1 MKKWRAVQRST
12 DNHREEPKTTNN
24 RGVSSGETGSLAFLA
39 CLCLNASHI
48 GLMTEASKERQ
59 AQDTE

>member
-1 MKKWRAVQRST
+1 MKKSRTVRRRT
-12 DNHREEPKTTNN
+12 DNYREEPKTAKN
-24 RGVSSGETGSLAFLA
+24 RGVSSGETGSLAFRA

-59 AQDTE
+59 ARDTK

>member
-1 MKKWRAVQRST
+1 MKEWRAVQRSAEKY
-12 DNHREEPKTTNN
+12 REEPKTTKN
-24 RGVSSGETGSLAFLA
+24 RGVSSGETGSLAFRA

-59 AQDTE
+59 ARDTK